1 MKNREFID
9 ALELKKDIQKM
20 HDYLSSMQNNLEVNS
35 GMKILHISNKL
46 LDAIKQDK
54 ELLRSLK

>member
-1 MKNREFID
+1 MKKKEFID

-20 HDYLSSMQNNLEVNS
+20 HDYLLIIQKNVEING
-35 GMKILHISNKL
+35 GMKILHISDKL
-46 LDAIKQDK
+46 LNAIKQDK

>member
-1 MKNREFID
+1 MKKREFID

-20 HDYLSSMQNNLEVNS
+20 HDYLSSMQKNLEVNS